1 MSVITHDHPR
11 FEDYVFSLRRD
22 FYETAKEELS
32 GLERMINDGGY
43 AWLDGYVDGIMAG
56 SSK

>member
-1 MSVITHDHPR
+1 MSVITHEYPR
-11 FEDYVFSLRRD
+11 FDDYVFGVRRGFFD
-22 FYETAKEELS
+22 SAKEELS

-43 AWLDGYVDGIMAG
+43 AWLDGYVEGIMVG